1 MPRKLTTEQFIEKA
15 KTIHGNKYDYT
26 LTSFINSKTKVK
38 IICPIHGEFEQY
50 HDKHLS
56 RKGCAKCGFTSRCNK
71 ARSSTQSFID
81 KALNIHGNKYKYDK
95 VLYNGKEEKIII
107 TCQKHGDFNQ
117 TPHNHLAG
125 NGCPICKESKGEAQ
139 IAKWLDEN
147 GIKYIRQ
154 HRFPDCKFKLP
165 LPFDFYLP
173 EHNTCIEYQG
183 IQHFKPRSKFGGVKE
198 FEKTKERDMIKVKYC
213 DEKGISLLVISY
225 LDDYNR
231 FLNTL

>member
-1 MPRKLTTEQFIEKA
+1 MSRKLTTEEFIKKA
-15 KTIHGNKYDYT
+15 KIIHGDKYDYT
-26 LTSFINSKTKVK
+26 LTRFINSNIKVK

-56 RKGCAKCGFTSRCNK
+56 RKGCAKCGFISRCNK
-71 ARSSTQSFID
+71 ARSNTQSFVN
-81 KALNIHGNKYKYDK
+81 KALNIHGNKYNYDK
-95 VLYNGKEEKIII
+95 VVYNGKEEKVII
-107 TCQKHGDFNQ
+107 TCQKHGDFHQ

-125 NGCPICKESKGEAQ
+125 NGCPICRESKGETQ
-139 IAKWLDEN
+139 IAKWLDDN

-173 EHNTCIEYQG
+173 KYNTCIEYQG

-198 FEKTKERDMIKVKYC
+198 FEKIKERDMIKVKYC
-213 DEKGISLLVISY
+213 NEKGISLLVISY

-231 FLNTL
+231 LLNTL